1 MKILKYILILFTIV
15 SLSGCG
21 SVSECEINNG
31 VVCYD
36 KKDELYLLEENAS
49 LLVAVPTSAF
59 GQTLVELW
67 DSNFP
72 SLAGVIQYEVVDQ
85 RQAQYYLNN
94 PRYDII
100 YISQYE
106 LPLIMDMV
114 QVVDEDNVESFSSYM
129 VEGFAELINSNGF
142 IFTPIAYEGFL
153 FAYDETL
160 LNEAKISLDDSNSD
174 GLPDSIDSWE
184 KIFKRITVQ
193 KDQLIKLNLQNFF
206 PLALNEKYS
215 FYPMLTA
222 GGWQMFDD
230 LKADKPG
237 FNSLAFKS
245 SLRFIYEMG
254 KYDWNLKQEKTSKDY
269 VFSYE
274 EVLEDQSSPLTMIS
288 SWMFYNE
295 YEAINKANYRF
306 SHMPSYDG
314 NVLSPLLDIEGYA
327 ISAKTPYPNIAN
339 QLLKLIRSQQGL
351 QKLIDNTDLPLMIKI
366 DDKLD
371 IEINDQNKYDMIKAY
386 AYSVEEP
393 LIALSANTS
402 IRAWQ
407 MYYDIDWLSVVKSLY
422 DHDITVSEAQAQII
436 ELANQWLID
445 KGEIN

>member
-1 MKILKYILILFTIV
+1 MKILKYILILSTIL

-21 SVSECEINNG
+21 SVSECELNNG

-59 GQTLVELW
+59 GQALVELW
-67 DSNFP
+67 DTNFP
-72 SLAGVIQYEVVDQ
+72 SLTGVIQYEVVNQ
-85 RQAQYYLNN
+85 RLAQYYLNN
-94 PRYDII
+94 PRYDLI

-106 LPLIMDMV
+106 LPLIMNMV

-129 VEGFAELINSNGF
+129 VEGFAELINSNGY

-160 LNEAKISLDDSNSD
+160 LNEANISLDDSNSD

-184 KIFKRITVQ
+184 KIFRRITVQ
-193 KDQLIKLNLQNFF
+193 KDQLIDLNLKNFF

-237 FNSLAFKS
+237 FNSLTFKS

-254 KYDWNLKQEKTSKDY
+254 KYDWNLNQEKTSKDY

-274 EVLEDQSSPLTMIS
+274 EVLEEQSSPLTMIS

-295 YEAINKANYRF
+295 YEEINKANYRF

-314 NVLSPLLDIEGYA
+314 HVLSPLLDIEGYA

-339 QLLKLIRSQQGL
+339 QLLKLIRSKQGL
-351 QKLIDNTDLPLMIKI
+351 QQLIDNTDLPLMIKI

-371 IEINDQNKYDMIKAY
+371 IEIHDQNKYDMIKAY

-436 ELANQWLID
+436 EMANQWLID

>member
-1 MKILKYILILFTIV
+1 
-15 SLSGCG
+15 
-21 SVSECEINNG
+21 
-31 VVCYD
+31 
-36 KKDELYLLEENAS
+36 
-49 LLVAVPTSAF
+49 
-59 GQTLVELW
+59 
-67 DSNFP
+67 
-72 SLAGVIQYEVVDQ
+72 
-85 RQAQYYLNN
+85 
-94 PRYDII
+94 
-100 YISQYE
+100 
-106 LPLIMDMV
+106 
-114 QVVDEDNVESFSSYM
+114 
-129 VEGFAELINSNGF
+129 
-142 IFTPIAYEGFL
+142 
-153 FAYDETL
+153 
-160 LNEAKISLDDSNSD
+160 
-174 GLPDSIDSWE
+174 
-184 KIFKRITVQ
+184 
-193 KDQLIKLNLQNFF
+193 
-206 PLALNEKYS
+206 
-215 FYPMLTA
+215 
-222 GGWQMFDD
+222 
-230 LKADKPG
+230 
-237 FNSLAFKS
+237 
-245 SLRFIYEMG
+245 
-254 KYDWNLKQEKTSKDY
+254 
-269 VFSYE
+269 
-274 EVLEDQSSPLTMIS
+274 
-288 SWMFYNE
+288 MFYNE

>member
-1 MKILKYILILFTIV
+1 MKILKYILILFTIL

-31 VVCYD
+31 IVCYD

-59 GQTLVELW
+59 GQALVELW
-67 DSNFP
+67 DNNFP
-72 SLAGVIQYEVVDQ
+72 ALAGVIQYEVVNQ
-85 RQAQYYLNN
+85 RLAQYYLHN
-94 PRYDII
+94 PRYDLI

-114 QVVDEDNVESFSSYM
+114 QVVDEDNVEAFSPYL

-160 LNEAKISLDDSNSD
+160 LNEANISLNDGNSD

-193 KDQLIKLNLQNFF
+193 KDQLIELNLQNFF

-230 LKADKPG
+230 LKADEPG

-269 VFSYE
+269 VFTYE

-306 SHMPSYDG
+306 AHMPSYDG

-339 QLLKLIRSQQGL
+339 QLLRLVRSQQGL
-351 QKLIDNTDLPLMIKI
+351 QWLIDNTDIPLMIKI

-371 IEINDQNKYDMIKAY
+371 IEIKDQNKYDMIKAY
-386 AYSVEEP
+386 AYSAEEP